1 MKKIVA
7 MMLALVLVLSMASV
21 AWAASSDQPSKAAN
35 SNLTTVKDLPLTE
48 AYVMDINKGY
58 VNNDTAN
65 STTTE
70 PHPADVETFFVGDGT
85 KTTDGGTKTKAPEL
99 YVSGAKVND
108 ASIPAITLTTD
119 TITEGNAVPQFH
131 VTLAANTTFA
141 IPGEYVY
148 YIYETVGTNEKT
160 AGVTYNYAEKPLIL
174 KITVVNKT
182 ETKTVDGKE
191 TTTMVKDS
199 NGNQILQ
206 IGGVALRYNT
216 DLNLQNATQGNK
228 LNAQEKDNNINDVHN
243 EYEFGKV
250 TVNKT
255 VTGNMGDT
263 TKPWVFKATFTP
275 ADGETVR
282 GTIRTSG
289 SGTYYGKTSPTINSD
304 NGVVTG
310 TAAAANIA
318 AGWTD
323 EQVVYFTITHNQNFV
338 FDNIPEGVT
347 YKIEEVEANKYGYTT
362 TSTGTLSKAIAAK
375 DDLSADFTN
384 DKTQTVD
391 TGVSVTMVPYLMIL
405 AVAMVGAAMM
415 IIRRRKENM

>member
-85 KTTDGGTKTKAPEL
+85 KTTDSGTKTNAPAL
-99 YVSGAKVND
+99 YVNGKIVEGAT
-108 ASIPAITLTTD
+108 IPAITLTTD
-119 TITEGNAVPQFH
+119 TITEGDKVPQFH

-182 ETKTVDGKE
+182 ETTTDDDGKT

-199 NGNQILQ
+199 SGNQILQ

-304 NGVVTG
+304 NGAVAG

-338 FDNIPEGVT
+338 LTIFLKVLPT
-347 YKIEEVEANKYGYTT
+347 KSRKLKQ
-362 TSTGTLSKAIAAK
+362 TSMATQLHPQELSPRQLLLK
-375 DDLSADFTN
+375 
-384 DKTQTVD
+384 
-391 TGVSVTMVPYLMIL
+391 MI
-405 AVAMVGAAMM
+405 
-415 IIRRRKENM
+415 